1 MDLTPANLQI
11 LRQGVQTVYQNAFN
25 DYTPA
30 VIWSRIASDANST
43 TSEEIYPWLGQS
55 TGFREWLGDRVRQ
68 NLSIHGYSIKNKK
81 FENTVAIPRDAIED
95 DRYGVYNPMFAQ
107 LGKDASEHPDVLTF
121 GALQNAGALLCYDG
135 QPFFSQNH
143 PGKDAKKRN
152 TTYSNDM
159 GGNGATWY
167 LLCTKQV
174 LKPLIYQKRRPYSF
188 TSLVNLTDPNVFNR
202 DEFEFGVDGRS
213 NVGFGL
219 WQMAIRSRQPLTS
232 ANYEAARVQMTSFLR
247 DNGQPWN
254 LVPDLLLVGSS
265 NEGNARTIING
276 QTIVVSTDNGA
287 AAPSNIWNG
296 TADILMT
303 PRITW

>member
-1 MDLTPANLQI
+1 MDLTPSNLQI
-11 LRQGVQTVYQNAFN
+11 LTQGVQTVYQNAFN
-25 DYTPA
+25 DYSPA
-30 VIWSRIASDANST
+30 VIWSRIASDANSST
-43 TSEEIYPWLGQS
+43 REEIYPWLGQS
-55 TGFREWLGDRVRQ
+55 TGFREWVGDRVMQ
-68 NLSIHGYSIKNKK
+68 NLALHSYSIKNKK
-81 FENTVAIPRDAIED
+81 FENSVSIPRDAVED
-95 DRYGVYNPMFAQ
+95 DQYGAYNPMFAQ

-135 QPFFSQNH
+135 QPFFSANH
-143 PGKDAKKRN
+143 PGKDSKKRN

-159 GGNGATWY
+159 GGAGATWY

-188 TSLVNLTDPNVFNR
+188 VALTNMTDQNVFKR

-219 WQMAIRSRQPLTS
+219 WQMAIRSRQPLNA
-232 ANYEAARVQMTSFLR
+232 ANYEAARVQMMSFLR

-254 LVPDLLLVGSS
+254 LVPDTLLVGPS
-265 NEGNARTIING
+265 NDGNARTIING
-276 QTIVVSTDNGA
+276 QTIVVTAGDGA
-287 AAPSNIWNG
+287 AAPSNIWQG
-296 TADILMT
+296 TADIVMT